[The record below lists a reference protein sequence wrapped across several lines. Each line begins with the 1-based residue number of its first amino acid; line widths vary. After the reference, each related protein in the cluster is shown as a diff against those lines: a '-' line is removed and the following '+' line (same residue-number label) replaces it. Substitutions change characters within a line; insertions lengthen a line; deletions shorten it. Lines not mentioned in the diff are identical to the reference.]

1 MLEGIPVRARGGQG
15 RENLLQERPGR
26 IASDTGLGSYS
37 EDKRR
42 ENREKKGITGTLF
55 EYCE

>member
-26 IASDTGLGSYS
+26 IASDASSGSYS
-37 EDKRR
+37 ENKRR
-42 ENREKKGITGTLF
+42 ENRQKKKNNSDLA
-55 EYCE
+55 